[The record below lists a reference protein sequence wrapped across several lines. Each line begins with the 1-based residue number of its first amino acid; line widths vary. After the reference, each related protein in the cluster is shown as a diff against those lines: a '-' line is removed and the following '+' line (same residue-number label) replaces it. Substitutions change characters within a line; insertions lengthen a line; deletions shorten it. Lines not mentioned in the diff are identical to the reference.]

1 MQVSTSQAKDVEAGR
16 LVCQFKDT
24 DGAWSRFT
32 AGRFCSEAVLSS
44 GESPSYALVSMPMNS
59 FGPGAYDEIA
69 PTCALQT
76 RGPAGQIKLKTRATI
91 SYLQNGYSATLMH
104 GWVVSHT
111 HQIDEDSIIT
121 QIYDDRWVLGKYTVS
136 GRMTYDPTTGRHY
149 WDWIPPVFN
158 DLGFPNCIDT
168 PYGPRFAPC
177 HRFGF
182 SNNMTAEQAIVE
194 NYDEPE
200 PGKATTRAR
209 SWRCQDI
216 YRYLRDQF
224 APASGGM
231 RPPCKVYLGVMD
243 LPSNIVWAESL
254 GTVFGSDR
262 TPKNFS
268 LHNASLLQALQAIAR
283 KAGAYDLYV
292 EPTDNDKST
301 LKLLN
306 MNPRTF
312 TGTTLYTAVY
322 AASHVGQ
329 CMNDGAVVKGG
340 SVTES
345 FVNGFDE
352 VVICGDK
359 PVVERMCST
368 YSSGVGAGYLEFAW
382 STGVGGD
389 ESAFT
394 TYLQTYGGATKG
406 DEDSFRSA
414 CKIWPLVYAAY
425 RVAID
430 ADLWEGTK
438 WAGMKNDGRARML
451 VAQLTG
457 YSQDASNPRNWTPRE
472 IVVEYLKIYADEDT
486 SDPSPDDPEW
496 FEAAKFDN
504 LTLSADSTI
513 VFLNALREPGVAQ
526 TWYVNADGSL
536 GGYDGS
542 KMHSRNMR
550 IQLALQA
557 DWPLTGVKGNGGAKS
572 DDPNRIAGRVAD
584 KPRFSFQVNAE
595 EMDYVEFIRSEQS
608 RPVGAA
614 LLDKLNDARSQ
625 SAFPEKQTEGN
636 ELFTDRTNST
646 TGRLPRHA
654 DLRNQDVKRVDIHA
668 TLNIEPVSLGM
679 RPGLNLSVEAGDSI
693 PILGVAKTVIFRAE
707 ALGEEGQTTVIIGP
721 PDSAAIYDPPTS
733 ARSRSVFNS
742 GSSKNTGTDPYDPG
756 HGGGGSKTGIPTSS
770 GGGYPEAKPANGS
783 PSEVYSSGSR
793 SVASSASS
801 DNDSDANNQAI
812 RNNSTAAQNMGTTGA
827 MSNGGNSAGAGGDAP
842 PIVGLFSGNN
852 QAAAR
857 ASRASGGVI
866 RSADQI
872 AVKDAEAAAV
882 GDSSKGIFIG
892 DSVKSRDDDRRMKVQ
907 ETYRNSGNKDTPAAR
922 GLMAGERNAARTSK
936 HNVMGDMGPIVGQA
950 KTPNSNVGGVSLTP
964 QARAV
969 QANVQKSSTSV
980 VSRALNGTLPRQQRS
995 APAAEQVDD
1004 E

>member
-1 MQVSTSQAKDVEAGR
+1 MQVSTSQAKDVVAGR

-24 DGAWSRFT
+24 DGKWSRFT
-32 AGRFCSEAVLSS
+32 AGRFCSEVVLSS

-59 FGPGAYDEIA
+59 FGPGAYDEVA
-69 PTCALQT
+69 PACALQT

-91 SYLQNGYSATLMH
+91 SYLENNYSATLMH
-104 GWVVSHT
+104 GWVVTHT
-111 HQIDEDSIIT
+111 HQLDEDSIVT

-136 GRMTYDPTTGRHY
+136 GRMTYDPTTSRHY

-182 SNNMTAEQAIVE
+182 SNNMTAQQAIVE
-194 NYDEPE
+194 NYDEPA
-200 PGKATTRAR
+200 PGYATARAR

-216 YRYLRDQF
+216 FRYLRDQF

-231 RPPCKVYLGVMD
+231 RAPCKVYLGVMD
-243 LPSNIVWAESL
+243 LPDNIVWSEAL

-268 LHNASLLQALQAIAR
+268 LHNASLLQALQAVAR
-283 KAGAYDLYV
+283 KAGAYDLYI
-292 EPTDNDKST
+292 EPSDNDKST

-312 TGTTLYTAVY
+312 TGTTLYTAAY

-329 CMNDGAVVKGG
+329 CMNDGAIVKGG

-345 FVNGFDE
+345 FVDGFDE

-368 YSSGVGAGYLEFAW
+368 YSGGVGAGYLEYAW
-382 STGVGGD
+382 SSGIGGD
-389 ESAFT
+389 ENAFT
-394 TYLQTYGGATKG
+394 TYLQTYGGAALG

-414 CKIWPLVYAAY
+414 SKIWPLVFAAY
-425 RVAID
+425 RVTVD

-472 IVVEYLKIYADEDT
+472 IVVEYLKIFADEDT
-486 SDPSPDDPEW
+486 SDPDPDDPEW

-504 LTLSADSTI
+504 LTLSSDSTI

-542 KMHSRNMR
+542 KMYARNMR

-557 DWPLTGVKGNGGAKS
+557 DWPLTGVKGNGGDKS

-595 EMDYVEFIRSEQS
+595 EMDYVEYLRSDQS

-614 LLDKLNDARSQ
+614 LLDKLNDGRSQ
-625 SAFPEKQTEGN
+625 SAFPAKQTEGD
-636 ELFTDRTNST
+636 ELFTDRTNAS

-693 PILGVAKTVIFRAE
+693 PIVGVCKTVIFRAE
-707 ALGEEGQTTVIIGP
+707 AFGEEGQTTVIMGP

-742 GSSKNTGTDPYDPG
+742 GSSKSTGGDPYKDPG
-756 HGGGGSKTGIPTSS
+756 YGSGSGNTSS
-770 GGGYPEAKPANGS
+770 SSGYTEPKPSGGS
-783 PSEVYSSGSR
+783 PSESYAPGAKTVAP
-793 SVASSASS
+793 SVTS

-812 RNNSTAAQNMGTTGA
+812 RNNSTADQNMGSTGVLQK
-827 MSNGGNSAGAGGDAP
+827 SGGGDDGVALLFAQRPGSGSGGAAGAAG
-842 PIVGLFSGNN
+842 
-852 QAAAR
+852 AAK
-857 ASRASGGVI
+857 SGGTI
-866 RSADQI
+866 RNAEQI
-872 AVKDAEAAAV
+872 AAGDAEASV
-882 GDSSKGIFIG
+882 GSSGKRIFTGDSLKA
-892 DSVKSRDDDRRMKVQ
+892 RDDDRRMKVQ
-907 ETYRNSGNKDTPAAR
+907 ETYRTSGNKDTPMAR
-922 GLMAGERNAARTSK
+922 GLMAGERNAASTSK
-936 HNVMGDMGPIVGQA
+936 HNVMGEMGPIVGRA

-969 QANVQKSSTSV
+969 QANAQKSSTNLLSN
-980 VSRALNGTLPRQQRS
+980 ALSGNLPRQPRS
-995 APAAEQVDD
+995 KPAVEQLDD